1 MRRLTLVLTIALAVL
16 AFRAQTAPAPAP
28 TVSSRGSAEIT
39 AYLEAAVARGDI
51 PGAVAL
57 VTNRDRVIYHE
68 AFGQRNEDKKLVM
81 SKDTVFNI
89 ASMTKPVTS
98 LAVMMLVEEGKLR
111 LDDPA
116 SKYLPEL
123 AKLPVLTKVNLEAET
138 YETRPATRPIT
149 IRHLLTHTSGIG
161 YTFSDPGLAMVQRKT
176 KAADLELPLVH
187 EPGERWTYGASTR
200 VLGDIIVKIT
210 GRPLDEY
217 LTARVLK
224 PLGMTDTAYA
234 VPADKVDRVVTIH
247 TRMGPRW
254 IEQRRVDSPPV
265 TVRGDGGLYSTAA
278 DYAMF
283 MRLLLNE
290 GAAGS
295 TRLTMPAT
303 IRDMRR
309 NQIGG
314 LVVPPQP
321 TANPGLSKP
330 FPLGAGKDKWGLGFQ
345 LTTTASADS
354 RSVGSYA
361 WAGIYNTEFWVDP
374 QKQIGA
380 TLLMQVLPFYDDK
393 AIEILRGFEQRVYR
407 ALDSE

>member
-16 AFRAQTAPAPAP
+16 ALRAQTAPAPAP

-39 AYLEAAVARGDI
+39 AYLAAAVARGDV
-51 PGAVAL
+51 PGVVAL

-68 AFGQRNEDKKLVM
+68 AFGQRNDDKKLTM
-81 SKDTVFNI
+81 SKDTIFNI

-123 AKLPVLTKVNLEAET
+123 ATLPVMTNVNLQAET
-138 YETRPATRPIT
+138 YATRPAARPIT

-176 KAADLELPLVH
+176 KAADLALPLVH
-187 EPGERWTYGASTR
+187 DPGERWTYGASTR

-217 LTARVLK
+217 LATRLLK
-224 PLGMTDTAYA
+224 PLGMTDTGYA
-234 VPADKVDRVVTIH
+234 VPADKVDRVVTVH

-254 IEQRRVDSPPV
+254 AEQRRVDPPPV

-290 GAAGS
+290 GSAGS
-295 TRLTMPAT
+295 TRLAMPAT
-303 IRDMRR
+303 IRDMKR

-314 LVVPPQP
+314 LVVPLQP
-321 TANPGLSKP
+321 TADPARSKDVSARCRQGQVGP
-330 FPLGAGKDKWGLGFQ
+330 RV
-345 LTTTASADS
+345 SADDG
-354 RSVGSYA
+354 SVG
-361 WAGIYNTEFWVDP
+361 
-374 QKQIGA
+374 
-380 TLLMQVLPFYDDK
+380 
-393 AIEILRGFEQRVYR
+393 
-407 ALDSE
+407 